1 MSTTKLSAIFHMLPH
16 LTYDSLQHTFS
27 SYAISFYLWDKPADF
42 CLWTATKGRW
52 RFLSDNLSGNDFPY
66 RQVYHSGGFFT
77 SSFFHKI
84 KTCHKVKTVFSCKSC
99 NWVSWMANYTMPVL
113 FCAICRPSG
122 FDIPFCSLIFAI
134 KHIYTLLQN
143 SYNMSIL

>member
-1 MSTTKLSAIFHMLPH
+1 MTVCSTPFPVMLFLFIYGINRQISACEPPPKGGEDFYLTTLAEMIFLI
-16 LTYDSLQHTFS
+16 DKCIIVVVSLQVVSFIKLRL
-27 SYAISFYLWDKPADF
+27 AIKLRLCSA
-42 CLWTATKGRW
+42 AKGVTEFREW
-52 RFLSDNLSGNDFPY
+52 QIAQCR
-66 RQVYHSGGFFT
+66 V
-77 SSFFHKI
+77 
-84 KTCHKVKTVFSCKSC
+84 C
-99 NWVSWMANYTMPVL
+99 